1 MIQIGSIGYNHS
13 HDASF
18 VMDRP
23 NGPGTYLFLLIKSDA
38 RFVISGQ
45 EYKVAKGSFIIID
58 PSTPCYYRALVD
70 VYCDDWFYFGM
81 DESDISALNEMGIYL
96 NVPTYLGDVDELS
109 RIILSLTYEHY
120 SLDEYNQE
128 IEQKYIDILIMKL
141 SRAVKTN
148 SKIPHSMLVDKKT
161 SLINLRTMI
170 YNEPDRVLDV
180 TAMSQS
186 VGMSRSG
193 LQHNYKKMFG
203 VSIMQDVITSRIERA
218 KRRLIGTNASISQIA
233 KACGYNCEYSFM
245 RQFKERT
252 GFTPTE
258 YRNTA
263 TAGEFELGMAQYDDK
278 D

>member
-1 MIQIGSIGYNHS
+1 MIRIGSVGYNHS

-18 VMDRP
+18 VIDRP
-23 NGPGTYLFLLIKSDA
+23 NGPGSYLFLLIKSDA
-38 RFVISGQ
+38 RFVVSGQ
-45 EYKVAKGSFIIID
+45 EYKVAKGSYIIL
-58 PSTPCYYRALVD
+58 TPNTSHYYRALFD
-70 VYCDDWFYFGM
+70 VYCDDWFHFEM
-81 DESDISALNEMGIYL
+81 DESDVAALDEMEIRL
-96 NVPTYLGDVDELS
+96 NVPTYLGDIDELS
-109 RIILSLTYEHY
+109 RIILTLTYEHY
-120 SLDEYNQE
+120 SLDEYSQE
-128 IEQKYIDILIMKL
+128 LVQKYLDILMMKL

-148 SKIPHSMLVDKKT
+148 SKVTHSMHVDKKT
-161 SLINLRTMI
+161 SLISLRTMI

-180 TAMSQS
+180 TAMAQS

-203 VSIMQDVITSRIERA
+203 VSIMQDVISSRIERA

-233 KACGYNCEYSFM
+233 KDCGYNCEYSFM

-263 TAGEFELGMAQYDDK
+263 AE
-278 D
+278 